1 MKYVW
6 NIRWEFITD
15 VINWIQ
21 LRTEVL
27 TWIGL
32 LSKNKKYI
40 VIIYMN
46 KYNGGIIYALKSY
59 QTDNIYIGSV
69 GH

>member
-1 MKYVW
+1 M
-6 NIRWEFITD
+6 IQHG
-15 VINWIQ
+15 NWINF
-21 LRTEVL
+21 
-27 TWIGL
+27 GNSL

-59 QTDNIYIGSV
+59 QTDKIYIGSTLDIT
-69 GH
+69 